1 MSANPLMRGRNTQ
14 KMEYMSVREPVE
26 QTKQK
31 LIQIPSS
38 NLTKIEGI

>member
-1 MSANPLMRGRNTQ
+1 MSANPLIRGRNSQ
-14 KMEYMSVREPVE
+14 RMEYMTVREPVE
-26 QTKQK
+26 QTKHK